1 VTEAHPLTG
10 RVLEKAGGVY
20 RVETATGVVDASLR
34 GRMKRE
40 ERSTDRVV
48 IGDQVELETSE
59 GDVFSIARVA
69 ERRSALV
76 RRAPGKAPR
85 PKPIVANVDRV
96 VVVFAAAR
104 PEPNLRMLD
113 RFLVIAEHSG
123 LPAVVVVNK
132 VETVPRRELET
143 HFASYPAAG
152 YPLLFT
158 SAKTGEGVEEL
169 REMVSSGISVLT
181 GPSGVGK
188 SSLANVIEPGLGL
201 RVGEVGV
208 KGRHTT
214 VTARLIRLRA
224 GGYLADTP
232 GLREV
237 GLWEIPP
244 EELDKCFPEFEEHR
258 AECRFAGSCSHTHE
272 PGCGVLE
279 AVERGEIDP
288 GRYESY
294 RLLHAGDEETNPG
307 RM

>member
-1 VTEAHPLTG
+1 VADAHPLTG

-20 RVETATGVVDASLR
+20 RVETAEGVVDASLR

-40 ERSTDRVV
+40 ERSSDRVV
-48 IGDQVELETSE
+48 IGDQVELEASE

-69 ERRSALV
+69 DRRSALV

-104 PEPNLRMLD
+104 PEPNPRMLD

-132 VETVPRRELET
+132 AELVPRDELAAR
-143 HFASYPAAG
+143 FAAYPAAG
-152 YPLLFT
+152 YDLLYT
-158 SAKTGEGVEEL
+158 SVKTGEGVTTLSEI
-169 REMVSSGISVLT
+169 VADGISVLT

-188 SSLANVIEPGLGL
+188 SSLANAIEPGLGL

-214 VTARLIRLRA
+214 VTARLIRLSA
-224 GGYLADTP
+224 GGYIADTP

-244 EELDKCFPEFEEHR
+244 GSWTPASRSSRNIGRNAALPAPALTR
-258 AECRFAGSCSHTHE
+258 TSPAAESPPPSSG
-272 PGCGVLE
+272 
-279 AVERGEIDP
+279 
-288 GRYESY
+288 GR
-294 RLLHAGDEETNPG
+294 
-307 RM
+307 

>member
-1 VTEAHPLTG
+1 VAETHSLTG

-20 RVETATGVVDASLR
+20 RVETADGVVDASLR

-40 ERSTDRVV
+40 ERSSDRVV
-48 IGDQVELETSE
+48 IGDQVELEASE
-59 GDVFSIARVA
+59 GEVFSIARVA
-69 ERRSALV
+69 GRRSALV

-104 PEPNLRMLD
+104 PEPNPRMLD

-123 LPAVVVVNK
+123 LPAIVVVNK
-132 VETVPRRELET
+132 AELVPRDELT
-143 HFASYPAAG
+143 ARFAAYPAAG
-152 YPLLFT
+152 YDLLYT
-158 SAKTGEGVEEL
+158 SVKTGEGVTTLTEI
-169 REMVSSGISVLT
+169 VADGISVLT

-188 SSLANVIEPGLGL
+188 SSLANAIEPGLGL

-214 VTARLIRLRA
+214 VTARLIRLSA
-224 GGYLADTP
+224 GGYIADTP

-244 EELDKCFPEFEEHR
+244 EELDTCFPEFEEYR

-272 PGCGVLE
+272 PGCGVTA

-294 RLLHAGDEETNPG
+294 RALHAGDDPPG
-307 RM
+307 R